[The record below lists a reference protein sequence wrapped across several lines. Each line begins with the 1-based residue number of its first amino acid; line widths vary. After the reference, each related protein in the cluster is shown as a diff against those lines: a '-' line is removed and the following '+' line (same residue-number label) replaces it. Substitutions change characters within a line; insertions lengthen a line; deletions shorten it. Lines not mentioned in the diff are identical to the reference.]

1 VVQWWAARAAAQRA
15 YPVRSGAL
23 QGSRRH
29 RHQLQSQGPMRAHGG
44 GKSKRVPDPDFGI
57 QYDELVAASYVS
69 RAEPAADTGVVCLW
83 SVSVPTRPEIVLECP
98 VRGGGCFRLVSLFT
112 YTRSRRVR

>member
-15 YPVRSGAL
+15 HLVRPRAL

-29 RHQLQSQGPMRAHGG
+29 RHQLQSEGPMRAHW
-44 GKSKRVPDPDFGI
+44 GKLQWVSDRDVGM

-98 VRGGGCFRLVSLFT
+98 VRGGCCVRLVSLFT
-112 YTRSRRVR
+112 HTRSRRVR